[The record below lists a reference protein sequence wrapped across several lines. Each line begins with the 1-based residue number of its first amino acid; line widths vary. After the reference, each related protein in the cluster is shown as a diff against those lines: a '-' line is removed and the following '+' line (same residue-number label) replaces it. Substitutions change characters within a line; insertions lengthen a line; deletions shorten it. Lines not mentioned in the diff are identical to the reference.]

1 MLKERDKKTKDEKQ
15 LISIYNGIKGWL
27 LSAIRDNS
35 NDPKYNHDMY
45 LIESDYITKLK
56 DFNPERKNK
65 NIKGYKESFK
75 VINRFQEVKEI
86 INKGKNLELVDID
99 FINIIKRKNKKNIFP
114 SFETYF
120 GGNKIIVFFNN
131 NFILVFK
138 V

>member
-1 MLKERDKKTKDEKQ
+1 MLKEIDKNTKDEKQ

-99 FINIIKRKNKKNIFP
+99 FINPNIYTF
-114 SFETYF
+114 
-120 GGNKIIVFFNN
+120 
-131 NFILVFK
+131 
-138 V
+138 